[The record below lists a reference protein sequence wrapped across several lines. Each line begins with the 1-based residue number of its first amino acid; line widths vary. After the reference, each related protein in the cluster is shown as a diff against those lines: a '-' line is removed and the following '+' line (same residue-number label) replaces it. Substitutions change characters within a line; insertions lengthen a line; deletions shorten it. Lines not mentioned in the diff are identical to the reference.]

1 MGRISPYHHFQNQTP
16 GTSQGLVSSR
26 HVLVTYSVSLENSEI
41 FGGAQYISPTGLAEV
56 VVIESYVR
64 QAELHALSPAQE
76 FLREQH
82 VTPPLYVSCHSVPV
96 SFSKEH
102 RTGICTKE
110 GIESVRPVRTAIP
123 IAPILLQLLHNCLLP
138 SLIFLIKFKSG
149 PKDSKHLEEKKRCL
163 KPNTENYRDAENMAD
178 YPPWGWPPWL
188 GSHSACMTRC
198 PLQRVVLLG
207 CVPGKILVMSKQW
220 SKQHI
225 IYQSWNALTKDQ
237 EELLVAL
244 LTTQSSHPHV
254 S

>member
-1 MGRISPYHHFQNQTP
+1 MLHASCSKMPLCWLSSVHPFLLECFCSRALFGFYSSAPSLLATPDTSSVLSVTFPSKTPMGRISPYHHFQNQTP

-26 HVLVTYSVSLENSEI
+26 HVLVTYSVSLENSEV

-110 GIESVRPVRTAIP
+110 GIESVRPVRIAIP

-149 PKDSKHLEEKKRCL
+149 PKDSKHLEEKKMF
-163 KPNTENYRDAENMAD
+163 KT
-178 YPPWGWPPWL
+178 
-188 GSHSACMTRC
+188 
-198 PLQRVVLLG
+198 
-207 CVPGKILVMSKQW
+207 
-220 SKQHI
+220 QH
-225 IYQSWNALTKDQ
+225 
-237 EELLVAL
+237 
-244 LTTQSSHPHV
+244 
-254 S
+254 